1 MQTEAPQHSTS
12 SDAVGRPAIREVSG
26 DVFELFPEALVD
38 VVSCTGL
45 KRSPYTQR
53 LSRSY
58 PSYYE
63 TYKRLC
69 LRKKLSVGKPE
80 PHDLGTLFGT
90 RWVVALP
97 TKTHWQEAV
106 KPTQIKAALANLID
120 FSAAAGIT
128 TMALPLFDGP
138 PEGWIQSK
146 LLEESKRHP
155 EAALQTVYLFRE

>member
-1 MQTEAPQHSTS
+1 MQTQATKHSARS
-12 SDAVGRPAIREVSG
+12 EPMNGLAITEVSG

-38 VVSCTGL
+38 VVSCIGL
-45 KRSPYTQR
+45 KRSAFTQR

-69 LRKKLSVGKPE
+69 LRKKLVVGKAE

-90 RWVVALP
+90 RWVIALP
-97 TKTHWQEAV
+97 TKVHWQEMA
-106 KPTQIKAALANLID
+106 KPTQIKMALAHLID

-146 LLEESKRHP
+146 LLEEWTKHP
-155 EAALQTVYLFRE
+155 GAALDTVYLFKE